1 MKTKIN
7 LIMLLFVMYFNA
19 NAQAPNGFNYQAV
32 VRNSSGQPIL
42 NQTVSIRFTIHEST
56 PTGSVIFQETQ
67 SKTTNSLGLFSTIV
81 GTGTLVSG
89 AYPSVAQLA
98 IGVKYFQVEID
109 PTGSTN
115 YLDMGTTQ
123 IVSVM
128 YSNYANNA
136 GNATNLSSS
145 ATINPNQITNAGA
158 DKNQVLKY
166 DGSNWIPAND
176 LGDDWGTQVVK
187 TDVTLSGD
195 GTGSTPLG
203 IAQNGAAKGDVL
215 KWNLTGGWVP
225 AADDNNI
232 YTGGTGITIG
242 SGNVIN
248 SNWTSGSNGIYN
260 NNSNGVGIGTSSP
273 NTASKLHVFGV
284 GSINNNLAPVY
295 QAGVYIDSASSSQSY
310 SGLYAEGGWRGVFG
324 HNKGSRNGVQ
334 AIGVFG
340 LSEGA
345 KYTIGYG
352 VLGNG
357 FGTGPNNYGVY
368 GQAANGTSNNIGVY
382 GVSTSSSSSL
392 RIGVYGAGY
401 STGMYG
407 TSNGVGYSFVSQLSG
422 LTPGI
427 VGQVRT
433 VVSNRPVGVL
443 AHVANKTA
451 FGQTGLLA
459 YADSNSN
466 NYGLEAY
473 TGHSTSSGYGV
484 YAASSGSGTN
494 YAGYFSGLLYA
505 TNASSSIKAFKIDHP
520 LDPTNK
526 YLYHSSI
533 ESPDMM
539 NIYNGN
545 IITDMNGEATIT
557 LPAYFNALNK
567 DFKYQLTC
575 IGQFAQA
582 IVLEEIGV
590 TNQFKIKTDKPNVK
604 VSWQVSGIR
613 NDAVANLYRIQAEV
627 EKPNSEKGF
636 YLTPE
641 AYGFGPEKNAAW
653 YNSSQ
658 NKNRVIITTPATTPV
673 EPVQL
678 IPLKN

>member
-1 MKTKIN
+1 
-7 LIMLLFVMYFNA
+7 MLLFAMYFNA

-81 GTGTLVSG
+81 GTGTLISG

-98 IGVKYFQVEID
+98 LGVKYFQVEID

-136 GNATNLSSS
+136 GNATNLSST

-158 DKNQVLKY
+158 DKGQVLKY
-166 DGSNWIPAND
+166 DGSNWTPASD
-176 LGDDWGTQVVK
+176 LGVDWGTQVVK

-195 GTGSTPLG
+195 GTGSSPLG

-215 KWNLTGGWVP
+215 KWNLTDWVP

-248 SNWTSGSNGIYN
+248 STWTTGANGIYN
-260 NNSNGVGIGTSSP
+260 NNNNRVGIGTSTP
-273 NTASKLHVFGV
+273 NTATKLNVFGV
-284 GSINNNLAPVY
+284 GTYNSNLAPVY
-295 QAGVYIDSASSSQSY
+295 QASVYIDSASSSQSY

-324 HNKGSRNGVQ
+324 HNKGSRSGVQ

-340 LSEGA
+340 LSDGA
-345 KYTIGYG
+345 KYTTGYG

-368 GQAANGTSNNIGVY
+368 GQAANGTSTNYGVCGISTTSTNSFRAGVY
-382 GVSTSSSSSL
+382 GN
-392 RIGVYGAGY
+392 GY
-401 STGMYG
+401 STGVFG
-407 TSNGVGYSFVSQLSG
+407 TTAGNGYLFVNQLST
-422 LTPGI
+422 LTPAT

-433 VVSNRPVGVL
+433 VVSGRPVGVL
-443 AHVANKTA
+443 AHVVNKA
-451 FGQTGLLA
+451 SFGQSAILA
-459 YADSNSN
+459 YADSNSTN
-466 NYGLEAY
+466 FGIEAY
-473 TGHSTSSGYGV
+473 AAHGTSGGYGI
-484 YAASSGSGTN
+484 YASATGSGTN
-494 YAGYFSGLLYA
+494 YAGYFVGQIYA
-505 TNASSSIKAFKIDHP
+505 NSATSSIKAFKIDHP
-520 LDPTNK
+520 QDPTNK

-545 IITDMNGEATIT
+545 VITDENGEATVI
-557 LPAYFNALNK
+557 LPSYFSSLNK

-582 IVLEEIGV
+582 IILEEIGV

-613 NDAVANLYRIQAEV
+613 NDAVANLYRIQTEV

-658 NKNRVIITTPATTPV
+658 NINRVNVITPAPA